1 MNDLENKTTED
12 LAKRLLEIKKEEQL
26 IMIELWKRCPKP
38 KEELGKVLCYEC
50 KRKKR
55 KNKKRISKNILFKK

>member
-12 LAKRLLEIKKEEQL
+12 LAKRLLEIKKEERL

-55 KNKKRISKNILFKK
+55 